1 MTGIPIK
8 DWGGLLSAIQG
19 LLSLANPPAS
29 QFYPFTY
36 ENKSVELSARVV
48 TQALSLT
55 DENEYEI
62 LLRNLGTASVSLYF
76 ANSSSD
82 HAETLSLDNS
92 GFYLEAS
99 KGNVFYRSGFTW
111 LYAISEAPT
120 KLGITVHSNKQNFS
134 KGGSMSIL
142 LHVDFLLGTGTFF
155 REGFSISHITIPNYH
170 WKNFINASME
180 SEQKIS
186 GHRIARLASFQPG
199 ETYSFKLEL
208 AGNIDWADDGR
219 IRVYLLDTELCQY
232 LAWELLAFSDGYNIS
247 NGPEHGYGQ
256 LLASR
261 LKQWKFIK
269 AEIPKEGGTFE
280 LAPLHSERLL
290 FFDVKRQSHWDMGV
304 ITDFD
309 LATNTFTV
317 GGY

>member
-29 QFYPFTY
+29 QLYPFTY
-36 ENKSVELSARVV
+36 ENKSVELPARAV

-76 ANSSSD
+76 ANNNSD

-92 GFYLEAS
+92 GFYLEAL
-99 KGNVFYRSGFTW
+99 KGKVFYRSGFTW
-111 LYAISEAPT
+111 LYAVSEVPT
-120 KLGITVHSNKQNFS
+120 KLGITVHSNKQNLS
-134 KGGSMSIL
+134 KGGRMSIP
-142 LHVDFLLGTGTFF
+142 LHVDFLFGTGDFF
-155 REGFSISHITIPNYH
+155 REGINISNITVPNYH

-199 ETYSFKLEL
+199 ETYSFNLEFT
-208 AGNIDWADDGR
+208 GNIDWAADGKV
-219 IRVYLLDTELCQY
+219 RVYLLDTDLCQY
-232 LAWELLAFSDGYNIS
+232 IAWEVLALTDGFNITGS
-247 NGPEHGYGQ
+247 YGQ
-256 LLASR
+256 ALVSR
-261 LKQWKFIK
+261 IKQWRFVK

-280 LAPLHSERLL
+280 LAPLHSERVL

-309 LATNTFTV
+309 LATKTFTV